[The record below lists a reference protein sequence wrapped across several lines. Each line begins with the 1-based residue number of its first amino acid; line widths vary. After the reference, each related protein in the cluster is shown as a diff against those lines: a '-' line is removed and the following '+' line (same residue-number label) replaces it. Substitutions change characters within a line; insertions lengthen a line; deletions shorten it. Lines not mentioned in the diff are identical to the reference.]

1 MVSLQI
7 NTEVL
12 PPLEVFP
19 YFGRTIAFTNS
30 NWPVV
35 YQNLRKAQRRWG
47 MIARVLVKTG
57 ATVRAHWMMY
67 KAVAQSL
74 ILYSSEIWVVMEAM
88 IKILEGFHHRTA
100 RGITGMTAARGA
112 GG

>member
-1 MVSLQI
+1 MRFLLYYFKI
-7 NTEVL
+7 EVC
-12 PPLEVFP
+12 
-19 YFGRTIAFTNS
+19 TNR
-30 NWPVV
+30 V
-35 YQNLRKAQRRWG
+35 QNLREAQRRWG
-47 MIARVLVKTG
+47 VIVRVLEKVG
-57 ATVRAHWMMY
+57 ATVQAFGMMY